1 MSPGMH
7 PPQQA
12 KAAELD
18 NTRLYGEHLILRT
31 DTDAASADRDSAKAG
46 AEQYKREMLKE
57 QKEASEAL
65 AEVEK
70 LKKKLVRPVLK
81 TLGPFMRYTHTK
93 LYYGTAVLGCAQ
105 PITRSPTLSRR
116 RQNGIEHRVPRA
128 VLRGA
133 GKRAAEGAAVRSDG
147 CETRGRKCYLF
158 HECVA
163 RRSTR
168 RTRPRLLK

>member
-1 MSPGMH
+1 MSAGMH

-18 NTRLYGEHLILRT
+18 NKRLYGEHLILRT

-81 TLGPFMRYTHTK
+81 TLGPFMRYTQKNYT
-93 LYYGTAVLGCAQ
+93 TAPPCMAVLNPSTQ
-105 PITRSPTLSRR
+105 PDS
-116 RQNGIEHRVPRA
+116 V
-128 VLRGA
+128 
-133 GKRAAEGAAVRSDG
+133 
-147 CETRGRKCYLF
+147 
-158 HECVA
+158 
-163 RRSTR
+163 
-168 RTRPRLLK
+168 